1 MGRSSKKPEKSR
13 KNGTKRILVRL
24 KGCTSRS
31 AVQQEIS
38 RTIIQMQEYGLRRLS
53 CGVFILTFQVIRGII
68 NATYYGGDIMCD
80 VKKYEKIYED
90 IQKLQPEDTLQ
101 LVLEAETE
109 EQRSFYE
116 MVGDFLLQKRQRQ
129 VIERNLF

>member
-1 MGRSSKKPEKSR
+1 MD
-13 KNGTKRILVRL
+13 
-24 KGCTSRS
+24 S
-31 AVQQEIS
+31 A
-38 RTIIQMQEYGLRRLS
+38 GFS

-101 LVLEAETE
+101 LVLEAEAE